1 TPDPAPPAPATPPLT
16 VHNLYGPTEA
26 AVDVTAASFTA
37 DTLAAVT
44 EPDGTVAVGTAVP
57 GTRAEVVD
65 DLGRPVPV
73 GTPGE
78 LILGGIQLA
87 TGYVGAPATTAVA
100 FTADPTAGG
109 PPGARVYRTGDVAT
123 LRDDGLIV
131 VHGRRDRQVKIR
143 GQRLEPAEV
152 ESVITG
158 GPVAACVAVVT
169 TVAGEPTL
177 AAYVVPAPGV
187 DDATAVSVAR
197 RRAADALPG
206 SVQPVVRA
214 IASVPVTVN
223 GKVDVAALPSPL
235 EVLAGTGGD
244 ADERDSAHPPAPPGT
259 ASATERAVAD
269 TVARLLGVGS
279 VPPTA
284 NFFDLGGNSLT
295 AVRLATE
302 LRAVLG
308 PGVTVA
314 HVIAGRT
321 PRGIV
326 TAVTG
331 ESAYSPIVP
340 LRLRTRDDA
349 TSPPAPSQHP
359 LPPPLFCVHPAG
371 GLGWAY
377 TGLLPCLP
385 DGREVFAL
393 QSPGLTG
400 GPRAR
405 SLREEAELHADLIA
419 AAVAPHTD
427 TTTTPHATSAPT
439 VDLLGW
445 SVGGVLAQETAAV
458 LADRGIG
465 VGRLILLDAYPA
477 ETWAAL
483 PPPTEE
489 ERLTGVL
496 AMAGLG
502 VGDLPDPSRVTLD
515 AVLAAVDGRGG
526 VFGSLPAD
534 TVRTV
539 AEMVAHNAHLMRTH
553 HTRRVDATLHVL
565 TAAARDTATPANPAD
580 PADPHTTNP
589 ATPADT
595 ATPHTT
601 APPPPRRPPGPPVPA
616 TLDATLWRPWARRV
630 EILPL
635 PVDHP
640 GMVSPTGFRAVA
652 ELLTGTPRT
661 HVTQLTD

>member
-1 TPDPAPPAPATPPLT
+1 MGARAGGCSGTAQPGSTPPTTPPLT

-37 DTLAAVT
+37 DTLASVT

-87 TGYVGAPATTAVA
+87 TGYVGAPTTTAVA
-100 FTADPTAGG
+100 FTADPTDAG
-109 PPGARVYRTGDVAT
+109 PPGARVYRTGDIAT

-187 DDATAVSVAR
+187 GDATAVSVAR

-223 GKVDVAALPSPL
+223 GKVDVTALPSPL
-235 EVLAGTGGD
+235 EVLAGTAGD
-244 ADERDSAHPPAPPGT
+244 ADERGSAHPSAPPGS

-269 TVARLLGVGS
+269 IVARLLGVGS

-340 LRLRTRDDA
+340 LRLRTRDDDA
-349 TSPPAPSQHP
+349 TSPPAPSPQP

-377 TGLLPCLP
+377 TGLLPWLP

-419 AAVAPHTD
+419 AAVAPDAATPPRAAD
-427 TTTTPHATSAPT
+427 TSTPHADPDATTTPHT
-439 VDLLGW
+439 
-445 SVGGVLAQETAAV
+445 
-458 LADRGIG
+458 
-465 VGRLILLDAYPA
+465 
-477 ETWAAL
+477 
-483 PPPTEE
+483 
-489 ERLTGVL
+489 
-496 AMAGLG
+496 
-502 VGDLPDPSRVTLD
+502 
-515 AVLAAVDGRGG
+515 
-526 VFGSLPAD
+526 
-534 TVRTV
+534 
-539 AEMVAHNAHLMRTH
+539 
-553 HTRRVDATLHVL
+553 
-565 TAAARDTATPANPAD
+565 DTATG
-580 PADPHTTNP
+580 PH
-589 ATPADT
+589 ADT
-595 ATPHTT
+595 
-601 APPPPRRPPGPPVPA
+601 R
-616 TLDATLWRPWARRV
+616 
-630 EILPL
+630 
-635 PVDHP
+635 
-640 GMVSPTGFRAVA
+640 
-652 ELLTGTPRT
+652 
-661 HVTQLTD
+661 

>member
-1 TPDPAPPAPATPPLT
+1 MDPAPPAPATPPLT

-57 GTRAEVVD
+57 GTRADVVD

-269 TVARLLGVGS
+269 IVARLLEVES

-427 TTTTPHATSAPT
+427 ATTASGPPATSAPT

-565 TAAARDTATPANPAD
+565 TAA
-580 PADPHTTNP
+580 
-589 ATPADT
+589 
-595 ATPHTT
+595 
-601 APPPPRRPPGPPVPA
+601 
-616 TLDATLWRPWARRV
+616 
-630 EILPL
+630 
-635 PVDHP
+635 
-640 GMVSPTGFRAVA
+640 
-652 ELLTGTPRT
+652 
-661 HVTQLTD
+661 

>member
-1 TPDPAPPAPATPPLT
+1 PPAPATPPLT

-57 GTRAEVVD
+57 GTRADVVD

-269 TVARLLGVGS
+269 IVARLLEVGS

-371 GLGWAY
+371 GLGWAGRTPVCCRVCR
-377 TGLLPCLP
+377 TGARCSRSSRR
-385 DGREVFAL
+385 G
-393 QSPGLTG
+393 SPAG
-400 GPRAR
+400 RAR
-405 SLREEAELHADLIA
+405 GRCGRRRSSTPTSLLLRSR
-419 AAVAPHTD
+419 P
-427 TTTTPHATSAPT
+427 TPT
-439 VDLLGW
+439 
-445 SVGGVLAQETAAV
+445 
-458 LADRGIG
+458 
-465 VGRLILLDAYPA
+465 
-477 ETWAAL
+477 
-483 PPPTEE
+483 PPPPP
-489 ERLTGVL
+489 G
-496 AMAGLG
+496 
-502 VGDLPDPSRVTLD
+502 P
-515 AVLAAVDGRGG
+515 
-526 VFGSLPAD
+526 
-534 TVRTV
+534 
-539 AEMVAHNAHLMRTH
+539 
-553 HTRRVDATLHVL
+553 
-565 TAAARDTATPANPAD
+565 
-580 PADPHTTNP
+580 
-589 ATPADT
+589 
-595 ATPHTT
+595 
-601 APPPPRRPPGPPVPA
+601 PPPPRRRSTCSAGRSAGCSP
-616 TLDATLWRPWARRV
+616 RRRRRS
-630 EILPL
+630 
-635 PVDHP
+635 
-640 GMVSPTGFRAVA
+640 SPTGGSGWA
-652 ELLTGTPRT
+652 G
-661 HVTQLTD
+661 